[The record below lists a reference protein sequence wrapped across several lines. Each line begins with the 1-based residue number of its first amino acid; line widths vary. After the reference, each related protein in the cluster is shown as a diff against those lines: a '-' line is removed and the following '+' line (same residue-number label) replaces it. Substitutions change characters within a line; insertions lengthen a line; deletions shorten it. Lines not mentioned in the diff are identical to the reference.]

1 MTEVF
6 KLSEPITVGGE
17 EVTELTLQAPTV
29 AMLQGTSINIS
40 ADGGLDISADVV
52 MNVFRRMANIP
63 PSSVQQISGADYMRM
78 VEVYTLF
85 FGESQE
91 TGVT

>member
-1 MTEVF
+1 MTETF

-29 AMLQGTSINIS
+29 SMLQGTSINIS

-63 PSSVQQISGADYMRM
+63 PSSVQQISGVDYMRM